1 MVVQKIS
8 QCYASAVRAIS
19 SRQNPLVA
27 RYRAAASGE
36 SDHLLLD
43 GVHLVG
49 EALAARLALEHVF
62 IGAEAIDR
70 PELAALLAALRSG
83 ETPLDTASA
92 SVLDAVSPLR
102 SPSPIVALTRRDAMP
117 HGVFQHASP
126 FVLVAC
132 DIQDPGNLGAMARAA
147 EAAGATGLVVAG
159 SAVDP
164 YGWKALRGSMGS
176 LLRLPIDVFS
186 SVDAAIRAA
195 REHHCRVIATTPRG
209 GTPLFSASLTGPI
222 AILVGGEGAGL
233 PAPLID
239 DADVRISIPMAA
251 PVESLNAAVTA
262 ALILYESKRQ
272 RG

>member
-1 MVVQKIS
+1 M
-8 QCYASAVRAIS
+8 RAIS

-27 RYRAAASGE
+27 RYRAAAGGE
-36 SDHLLLD
+36 SDDLLLA

-49 EALAARLALEHVF
+49 EALAARIPLDHVL
-62 IGAEAIDR
+62 IAAETIDR
-70 PELAALLAALRSG
+70 PEWATLLAALRSG

-92 SVLDAVSPLR
+92 SVMDAVSPLR
-102 SPSPIVALTRRDAMP
+102 SSSAIVAVARRDSMP
-117 HGVFQHASP
+117 QGAFRHGSP

-132 DIQDPGNLGAMARAA
+132 GIQDPGNLGAMARAA

-159 SAVDP
+159 SAADP

-176 LLRLPIDVFS
+176 LLRLPIDVS
-186 SVDAAIRAA
+186 STADAAIRNA
-195 REHHCRVIATTPRG
+195 RDHHCRVIATTPRG
-209 GTPLFSASLTGPI
+209 GTPLFSASLIGPI

-233 PAPLID
+233 PSTLID

-272 RG
+272 RH

>member
-27 RYRAAASGE
+27 RYRDAANGE
-36 SDHLLLD
+36 SDHLLLA

-49 EALAARLALEHVF
+49 
-62 IGAEAIDR
+62 EAIDR
-70 PELAALLAALRSG
+70 PELATLLAALRSG
-83 ETPLDTASA
+83 ETEIDTASA
-92 SVLDAVSPLR
+92 SVMDAVSPLR
-102 SPSPIVALTRRDAMP
+102 SPSAIVALTRREAMP
-117 HGVFQHASP
+117 HGAFRHAVP

-132 DIQDPGNLGAMARAA
+132 GIQDPGNLGAMARAA

-176 LLRLPIDVFS
+176 LLRVPVDVS
-186 SVDAAIRAA
+186 SSADSAVRSA
-195 REHHCRVIATTPRG
+195 RDHGCRVIATTPRG
-209 GTPLFSASLTGPI
+209 GTPLFSAPLTGPI

-233 PAPLID
+233 PSTLID
-239 DADVRISIPMAA
+239 DADVQISIPMAA

-262 ALILYESKRQ
+262 ALFMYEAKRQ